1 MPGGVPRTSTMALN
15 KATLPLLIKIADQ
28 GYKKTL
34 LENKN
39 YLAGL
44 NVYKGKIT
52 HKGVS
57 DALKLDF
64 ASAKTLLSQK

>member
-15 KATLPLLIKIADQ
+15 KATLPFLLKLADQ

-34 LENKN
+34 QEDKN
-39 YLAGL
+39 YLEGL

-52 HKGVS
+52 YKSVSEAFNLEYSPAS
-57 DALKLDF
+57 DAI
-64 ASAKTLLSQK
+64 SS

>member
-34 LENKN
+34 IENKN
-39 YLAGL
+39 FLAGL
-44 NVYKGKIT
+44 NIYKGHIT
-52 HKGVS
+52 YKGVS
-57 DALKLDF
+57 DAFNFKYTP
-64 ASAKTLLSQK
+64 ASDLLNS